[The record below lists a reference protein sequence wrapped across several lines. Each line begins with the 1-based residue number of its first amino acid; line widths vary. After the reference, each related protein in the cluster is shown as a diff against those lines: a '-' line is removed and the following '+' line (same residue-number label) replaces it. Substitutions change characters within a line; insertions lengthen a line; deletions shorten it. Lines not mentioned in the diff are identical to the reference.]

1 MKLYLKIFNA
11 DFNGEKNSIGA
22 GSSSKL
28 STQNLEIIKTIKNRV
43 KHNYF
48 QNCWWFCLEVH
59 NWFHNIQKQ
68 LTFYFEIRGASP
80 DDLSFLLHTS
90 PLSQLGLPTGFYS
103 ESMLLQR
110 PWPVLIWFITD
121 HIFLE
126 SSKPLILGILHKIFV
141 QKSIPFFYIS
151 LSLLIGVEK
160 EYYQKFHS
168 RIVIS
173 WRMKFI
179 PRILGGS
186 LSANMR
192 GRNIKKKRYLIF
204 SFKAFWNMSCIRFIV
219 IFLKIF
225 SWA

>member
-1 MKLYLKIFNA
+1 MLPACFPKFSQMKLMYLKIFNA

-68 LTFYFEIRGASP
+68 LTFYFEIRVSSP
-80 DDLSFLLHTS
+80 DGLSFLLHTS

-168 RIVIS
+168 RIVI
-173 WRMKFI
+173 
-179 PRILGGS
+179 
-186 LSANMR
+186 
-192 GRNIKKKRYLIF
+192 
-204 SFKAFWNMSCIRFIV
+204 
-219 IFLKIF
+219 FLKNEIYTKN
-225 SWA
+225 SWGQFVCQYEGKEY